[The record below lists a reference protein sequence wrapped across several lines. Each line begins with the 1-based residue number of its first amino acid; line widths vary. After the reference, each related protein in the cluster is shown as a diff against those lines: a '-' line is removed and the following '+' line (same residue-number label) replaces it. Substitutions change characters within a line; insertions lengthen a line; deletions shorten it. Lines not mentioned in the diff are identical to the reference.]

1 MKIFVKMYHGIRYVL
16 NHLLLVATSLIPR
29 NKKMIIFGAWGG
41 NKFDDNPRFLFE
53 YVVSNHSDFNV
64 YWISSNKNI
73 VAEVNAKGYPA
84 LYSHSLKAYYLAL
97 RSRFVYYCLGVG
109 DIGNNLRYCLGGC
122 VLINSWHGIPL
133 KKIMNDD
140 KISRG
145 DIGLLTKVSEN
156 IRNFV
161 TPNSYVIC
169 TSENL
174 RPIYQSAFQK
184 NEKKILNLGQARNDF
199 FFQNNV
205 GPYRELY
212 KEKKIILYM
221 PTHRQEGKKVMD
233 MNTILDLDHLNE
245 LCKKTNSVLLI
256 KKHYYHSKEKS
267 IINKYD
273 SIIEITKDNPET
285 MELLKS
291 ADILITDYSSCFIDY
306 LLLNRPIVF
315 YCYDLNDYLIND
327 RDMYFNYK
335 EIAPGPICNTCTEL
349 IHNLQDI
356 LVGVDKYLEK
366 REKTLDFLYSKE
378 NRKSVS
384 ELQLNSISKL

>member
-1 MKIFVKMYHGIRYVL
+1 M
-16 NHLLLVATSLIPR
+16 TSLIPR

-53 YVVSNHSDFNV
+53 HIVSNHPYIKA

-73 VAEVNAKGYPA
+73 VTKVNAMGYPA
-84 LYSHSLKAYYLAL
+84 IYSHSLKAYYLAL

-109 DIGNNLRYCLGGC
+109 DIGDNLRYCLGGG

-145 DIGLLTKVSEN
+145 DVGLLTKVSEN

-169 TSENL
+169 TSENF
-174 RPIYQSAFQK
+174 RQIYQSAFNK
-184 NEKKILNLGQARNDF
+184 KEKKILNLGQARNDF
-199 FFQNNV
+199 FFQDNLS
-205 GPYRELY
+205 PYREFYSGKNL
-212 KEKKIILYM
+212 ILYM
-221 PTHRQEGKKVMD
+221 PTHRKEGKKIMD
-233 MNTILDLDHLNE
+233 MNVILDLDHLNE

-256 KKHYYHSKEKS
+256 KKHYYHNKEAS
-267 IINKYD
+267 IDNKYD
-273 SIIEITKDNPET
+273 NIVELTKENPDT
-285 MELLKS
+285 MSLLKS

-306 LLLNRPIVF
+306 LLLKRPIVF
-315 YCYDLNDYLIND
+315 YCYDLEDYLRND

-335 EIAPGPICNTCTEL
+335 EIAPGPICNSSMEL
-349 IHNLQDI
+349 LNNLQD
-356 LVGVDKYLEK
+356 LLEGNDKYSEK
-366 REKTLDFLYSKE
+366 RNQTLDFFYSKE
-378 NRKSVS
+378 NQNSVS
-384 ELQLNSISKL
+384 ERQLQYISKL